1 MKIELLHLK
10 EEILQWCE
18 DNKTG
23 KERLVILS
31 AGEDSASEIYMRNKV
46 NTGKALDIPT
56 LHICCTDEDDLEE
69 KILECNYSELVTGVI
84 VQLPLPKGWDKDYF
98 INLISPEKDV
108 DMLTNVN
115 KCKMMLGQTKLLPAT
130 ASGCMMVLDTYFDTL
145 EGKDI
150 TLIGRSDLV
159 NNPLY
164 HSLMKR
170 NATITHC
177 HSKTQYLSTKCKNS
191 NIIISAAGVPNL
203 INRNFIGERTELIL
217 DVSISRVDG
226 KIVGDVRE
234 EIYDTVDV
242 TSNPKGL
249 GALTVGILFMNLIK
263 MTNGGIK

>member
-10 EEILQWCE
+10 EKILQWCH

-31 AGEDSASEIYMRNKV
+31 TGDNSASEVYMRNKV
-46 NTGKALDIPT
+46 DMGGALSIPT
-56 LHICCTDEDDLEE
+56 VHYDCLNKCALEQ
-69 KILECNYSELVTGVI
+69 KIYECNRDKVITGII
-84 VQLPLPKGWDKDYF
+84 VQLPLPKGWDEDYF

-108 DMLTNVN
+108 DMLTDTN

-145 EGKDI
+145 EGKDV

-164 HSLMKR
+164 HALMKR

-177 HSKTQYLSTKCKNS
+177 HSKTQWLSTKCRGS
-191 NIIISAAGVPNL
+191 HIIISAAGVPGL
-203 INRNFIGERTELIL
+203 INRNFIGESTEMIL

-234 EIYDTVDV
+234 EIYDMVDV
-242 TSNPKGL
+242 TANPRGL
-249 GALTVGILFMNLIK
+249 GALTVGILFMNLILITK
-263 MTNGGIK
+263 GELN